1 MDFEV
6 LQRDMDFVSEYLG
19 TPIIIETDQVMS
31 EVVNFSNTAPPAEA
45 KAEDLRFP
53 IGDFDRR
60 DIEFSPDLRQG
71 RIATIADLP
80 ARLREAVKGLNDAQL
95 DIRYRPDGWTAR
107 QVVHHVPDSH
117 ANALIRFKLAL
128 TEDEPPTIKPY
139 MEDRWAMLGD
149 AKMPV
154 DVSLK
159 MIEAIHERWVA
170 LLESMSYSDYQKKFI
185 HPETGEWTLDAALAL
200 YSWHSM
206 HHTAHITHLRDR
218 MGW

>member
-1 MDFEV
+1 MAYEV
-6 LQRDMDFVSEYLG
+6 LQRNTDFVSEYLG
-19 TPIIIETDQVMS
+19 YPIIIEADQVMS
-31 EVVNFSNTAPPAEA
+31 DVINFSNFTPAAEA
-45 KAEDLRFP
+45 KAEDLRYP
-53 IGDFDRR
+53 IGEFERR
-60 DIEFSPDLRQG
+60 DLELSPELRQA

-80 ARLREAVKGLNDAQL
+80 ASLRTAVEGLDDRQL
-95 DIRYRPDGWTAR
+95 DTEYRPGGWTIR

-117 ANALIRFKLAL
+117 ANAFIRFKLAL

-154 DVSLK
+154 EVSLK
-159 MIEAIHERWVA
+159 LIEAIHERWVA
-170 LLESMSYSDYQKKFI
+170 LLDSMSYSDYQKKFI